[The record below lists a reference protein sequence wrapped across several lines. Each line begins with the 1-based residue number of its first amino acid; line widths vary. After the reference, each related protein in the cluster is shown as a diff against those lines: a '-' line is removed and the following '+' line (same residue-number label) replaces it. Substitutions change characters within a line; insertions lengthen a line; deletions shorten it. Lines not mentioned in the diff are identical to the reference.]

1 MKKNNQLNNLDS
13 NIWSE
18 IILQGMPEIV
28 YVFNGE
34 GLLIR
39 WNKNAEVILGYSKEE
54 MENKPVLDFIAPQ
67 YREKVGEI
75 FFGIYENHKDAKV
88 EYKLLTKSGKQIPYL
103 GSGSYACVD
112 GKDYIIGQAIDI
124 SKLKTTE
131 KALKFQIK
139 ETDRLKNELYAEN
152 IFLKEEIKN
161 RQGFPEIIGESD
173 VMIHLFERIEQIT
186 GFDNPVLIEGET
198 GTGKNL
204 IASKI
209 HDLSLRK
216 HKPFMKV
223 NCFSSTSEILKADLF
238 GYVTSSSFG
247 LITEKPGKL
256 ELANEGTILLDNI
269 DQMPIDVQTMLLQFI
284 DDEGTIKY
292 QGSNK
297 IVKSNVRILA
307 TISKSLNAEIETG
320 QFNKAL
326 YFRLN
331 SFSLKIPPLR
341 ERMTDIPLLAEYF
354 IAQFNKKYNKN
365 VKKIPIKSMAAFGD
379 YPWPGNIREFKNII
393 EQSVLL
399 SKNTLLKVA
408 SFEKIILENQ
418 EAIVPLEQ
426 FEREYLIKVLKKTNW
441 RISGP
446 KGASTL
452 LELHPETLRSKL
464 KKLNISKPKV

>member
-1 MKKNNQLNNLDS
+1 MATNNNINNKDS

-28 YVFNGE
+28 YVFNGD
-34 GLLIR
+34 GFLVR

-67 YREKVGEI
+67 YRERVGEI
-75 FFGIYENHKDAKV
+75 FFGIYKSHKDAKV

-112 GKDYIIGQAIDI
+112 GEDYVIGQAINI
-124 SKLKTTE
+124 TKLKAIE
-131 KALKFQIK
+131 KALKVQIK
-139 ETDRLKNELYAEN
+139 ETNRLKNELYAEN
-152 IFLKEEIKN
+152 ISLKAEIKN

-186 GFDNPVLIEGET
+186 GLDNPVLIEGET

-216 HKPFMKV
+216 HKPYIKV
-223 NCFSSTSEILKADLF
+223 NCFSSTSEILKAELF
-238 GYVTSSSFG
+238 GNISNTSFPSVN
-247 LITEKPGKL
+247 LRPGKL
-256 ELANEGTILLDNI
+256 ELADGGTLLLDNI
-269 DQMPIDVQTMLLQFI
+269 DQMPLDIQTKLLQFI
-284 DDEGTIKY
+284 DDEDTIKFP
-292 QGSNK
+292 GSNK
-297 IVKSNVRILA
+297 IVKTNVRIIA
-307 TISKSLNAEIETG
+307 TISKSLKAEIETG

-331 SFSLKIPPLR
+331 SLSIKIPPLR
-341 ERMTDIPLLAEYF
+341 ERMTDLPLLTQHF
-354 IAQFNKKYNKN
+354 IAQFNEKYNKN
-365 VKKIPIKSMAAFGD
+365 VKKVPVKSMALFGE

-393 EQSVLL
+393 EQSILL
-399 SKNTLLKVA
+399 SKNTLLKVIP
-408 SFEKIILENQ
+408 FEKIILENQ
-418 EAIVPLEQ
+418 EALVPYEK
-426 FEREYLIKVLKKTNW
+426 FERDYLIKVLKKTNW

-446 KGASTL
+446 KGASSIL
-452 LELHPETLRSKL
+452 KLHPETLRSKL
-464 KKLNISKPKV
+464 KKLSISKPQI